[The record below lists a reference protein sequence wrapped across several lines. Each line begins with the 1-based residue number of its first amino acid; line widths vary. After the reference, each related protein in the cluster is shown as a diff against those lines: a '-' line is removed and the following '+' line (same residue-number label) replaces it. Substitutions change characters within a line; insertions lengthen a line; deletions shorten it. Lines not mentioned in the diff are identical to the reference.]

1 MAAGV
6 RRARATR
13 SADMPSRDSPSSR
26 KRRFLRATCT
36 GFSARPVF
44 SSRNSSN
51 SKRLVEVSE
60 NSGVPAYLV
69 DDAGEVDPGWL
80 KDVNTVAVT
89 AGASAPEHL
98 VQELLA
104 SLRVMGFG
112 TLKELAVKEEDV
124 RFLLPPELAHVPA
137 SPVTVNHP

>member
-1 MAAGV
+1 
-6 RRARATR
+6 
-13 SADMPSRDSPSSR
+13 
-26 KRRFLRATCT
+26 
-36 GFSARPVF
+36 
-44 SSRNSSN
+44 
-51 SKRLVEVSE
+51 VEVCE
-60 NSGVPAYLV
+60 KNGVPAYLV

-124 RFLLPPELAHVPA
+124 RFLLPPELAHVPP